1 MYKVAVMLQV
11 IIYRNL
17 REGARSNLL
26 IFISEKNKKQ
36 LYNIEIHRFHL
47 LGNCRHFILP
57 ALSLLSQL

>member
-11 IIYRNL
+11 IICRNL
-17 REGARSNLL
+17 REAAQSNLL

-36 LYNIEIHRFHL
+36 LYNIEIHRSHL
-47 LGNCRHFILP
+47 LGNRRHFILP